1 MCCPGK
7 IFNLIASSYEG
18 PTSTRLCIGPL
29 SPWNRIYVA
38 HPQVH
43 HVFFYTTSTVFSVM
57 LLVIEPRTT
66 CVCLENTTNWA
77 SCLVAFLVIS
87 KKRHGKRQWKSW
99 IALKKGTNNP
109 PPQKKTKNNKHKHSS
124 VATSWRTYHQDLVIS
139 DSLKKKKLICSV
151 CRLSLY
157 FAFLEEL
164 LEYISVLTTDKYS

>member
-99 IALKKGTNNP
+99 IALKKWTNNP
-109 PPQKKTKNNKHKHSS
+109 PPKKTKNNKHKHSS